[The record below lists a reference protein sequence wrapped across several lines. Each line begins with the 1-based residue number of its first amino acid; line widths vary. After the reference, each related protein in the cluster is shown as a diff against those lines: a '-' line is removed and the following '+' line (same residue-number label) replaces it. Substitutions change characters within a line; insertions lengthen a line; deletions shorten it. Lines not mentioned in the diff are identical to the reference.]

1 MDNSGGKRLQVLI
14 VDDQPRARHSLKA
27 LLTTLPQVGGFH
39 EAETGKQAIAF
50 VEHTTPDLVI
60 MDVRMPEMDGL
71 LAAQHIKTRWPQ
83 VKVVLLSMHA
93 DYELDAITLGADAF
107 VCKGDP
113 PSKLLATLS
122 SVISSCLS

>member
-1 MDNSGGKRLQVLI
+1 MDTSKGKRLRVLI

-27 LLTTLPQVGGFH
+27 LLTTLPQVGDLH
-39 EAETGKQAIAF
+39 EAGTGRQAIEF

-60 MDVRMPEMDGL
+60 MDVRMPELDGL

-93 DYELDAITLGADAF
+93 DYEVDAITLGADAF

-113 PSKLLATLS
+113 PSKLLTTLAS
-122 SVISSCLS
+122 LMPSC